1 MYGQILGTECDE
13 NQHKVIYDTIASEY
27 RCVLESE
34 ASKMITQGIAQDH
47 TLIDYIEEK
56 DKLKQYDDKIYE
68 INQKIQQITKEYD
81 TKLKS
86 LELRYGEQIQ
96 NEDLVAKQSMQEIV
110 NDYATGDTTKDDVSH
125 QILQIKKN
133 SEKIKEQL
141 SDEKLKDAD
150 KLELQKIEEILKAV
164 NGYEGNS
171 DLNVNWDY
179 IYGNQK
185 RHDDTTAP
193 VSSEREKS
201 SENGNGTGL
210 VKVSLIDET
219 IDNIRIDSVGIV
231 NSFGQKFDSIREDQ
245 VLQIAADITNL
256 NDFKHNFAYVV
267 EITDEQN
274 NPVDSVRWMT
284 GTLNPSQ
291 TFNVSLSWVP
301 QETGQYNAK
310 ISIGKDMDSV
320 LESADLEILVNP
332 QGNINDE
339 RYCKSGHELLF
350 KYSDYSPICVSS
362 NVASKLINIGL
373 AFA

>member
-1 MYGQILGTECDE
+1 MAMRE
-13 NQHKVIYDTIASEY
+13 
-27 RCVLESE
+27 
-34 ASKMITQGIAQDH
+34 
-47 TLIDYIEEK
+47 TLIY
-56 DKLKQYDDKIYE
+56 
-68 INQKIQQITKEYD
+68 
-81 TKLKS
+81 
-86 LELRYGEQIQ
+86 
-96 NEDLVAKQSMQEIV
+96 
-110 NDYATGDTTKDDVSH
+110 
-125 QILQIKKN
+125 
-133 SEKIKEQL
+133 
-141 SDEKLKDAD
+141 
-150 KLELQKIEEILKAV
+150 
-164 NGYEGNS
+164 
-171 DLNVNWDY
+171 VNWDY

-185 RHDDTTAP
+185 QHDDTTTSL
-193 VSSEREKS
+193 SSETEKS
-201 SENGNGTGL
+201 SENGNDTDL

-231 NSFGQKFDSIREDQ
+231 NSFGQKFDSIREYQ

-274 NPVDSVRWMT
+274 NPVDSIRWMT

-291 TFNVSLSWVP
+291 TFNVSLSWTP

-310 ISIGKDMDSV
+310 VSIGKDMDSV
-320 LESADLEILVNP
+320 FQSADLEIVVNP

-339 RYCKSGHELLF
+339 SYCKSGHELLF